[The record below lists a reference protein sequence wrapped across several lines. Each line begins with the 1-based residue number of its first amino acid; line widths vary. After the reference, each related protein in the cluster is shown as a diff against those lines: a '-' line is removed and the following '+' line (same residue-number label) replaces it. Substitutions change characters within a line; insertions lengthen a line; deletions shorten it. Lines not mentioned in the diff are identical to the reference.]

1 MRTFHHIGRYFMLL
15 ARVFR
20 RPEKPGM
27 FWREWVREVYELGL
41 MSMGIVA
48 FISVFV
54 GAVVALQLAYN
65 IQDSPLL
72 PDWYIGY
79 ATRESIILEFSPTII
94 SLILAGKIGS
104 SISSNIGTMR
114 TTEQID
120 ALEIMGVN
128 SANFL
133 ILPKITA
140 AMFFNPFLV
149 ILSIAAAL
157 FGGML
162 TGWASDLW
170 APVDYLRGITD
181 EFRPYNVT
189 YALIKTVIFAFII
202 TSIPAYHGYYTKGG
216 ALDVGRSS
224 TQAVV
229 YSSITLIA
237 LNYLLTQL
245 LL

>member
-1 MRTFHHIGRYFMLL
+1 MRTFFHIGRYFIMLS
-15 ARVFR
+15 RVFR
-20 RPEKPGM
+20 KPDKWRM
-27 FWREWVREVYELGL
+27 FRTEFIREVYDLGVN
-41 MSMGIVA
+41 SIGIVA

-94 SLILAGKIGS
+94 SLILAGKVGS

-114 TTEQID
+114 TSEQID
-120 ALEIMGVN
+120 ALDIMGVN

-133 ILPKITA
+133 ILPKLLA
-140 AMFFNPFLV
+140 AMFFNPFLIV
-149 ILSIAAAL
+149 MSMAAAL
-157 FGGML
+157 FGGMA
-162 TGWASDLW
+162 TGWLTDLW

-181 EFRPYNVT
+181 EFRIYNVT
-189 YALIKTVIFAFII
+189 YALIKTVIFAFVI
-202 TSIPAYHGYYTKGG
+202 TSIPAYHGYYTRGG

-224 TQAVV
+224 TKAVV

-237 LNYLLTQL
+237 LNYLLTQIL
-245 LL
+245 L

>member
-1 MRTFHHIGRYFMLL
+1 MRTFHHIGKYFVMLS
-15 ARVFR
+15 RVFR
-20 RPEKPGM
+20 RPEKSGM
-27 FWREWVREVYELGL
+27 FWREWVREVYELGV

-48 FISVFV
+48 FISVFI

-79 ATRESIILEFSPTII
+79 ATRETIILEFSPTII

-149 ILSIAAAL
+149 ILSIGAAL

-162 TGWASDLW
+162 TGWASDMW

-181 EFRPYNVT
+181 EFNPYSVT
-189 YALIKTVIFAFII
+189 YALIKTVIFAFVI
-202 TSIPAYHGYYTKGG
+202 TSIPAYHGFHTKGG

-237 LNYLLTQL
+237 INYLLTQVL
-245 LL
+245 L

>member
-1 MRTFHHIGRYFMLL
+1 MRTFFHIGRYFIMLS
-15 ARVFR
+15 RVFR
-20 RPEKPGM
+20 KPDKWKM
-27 FWREWVREVYELGL
+27 FRIEFIREVYDLGI
-41 MSMGIVA
+41 SSVGIVT
-48 FISVFV
+48 FISIFM

-65 IQDSPLL
+65 MQGSPLL

-79 ATRESIILEFSPTII
+79 AARESIILEFSPTII
-94 SLILAGKIGS
+94 SLILAGKVGS

-120 ALEIMGVN
+120 ALDIMGVN

-140 AMFFNPFLV
+140 AMFFNPFLIV
-149 ILSIAAAL
+149 LSMAAGL
-157 FGGML
+157 FGGMAVGWL
-162 TGWASDLW
+162 TELW
-170 APVDYLRGITD
+170 APIDYIRGITD

-189 YALIKTVIFAFII
+189 YALIKTVIFAFVI
-202 TSIPAYHGYYTKGG
+202 TSIPAYHGYYTRGG

-224 TQAVV
+224 TKSVV

>member
-1 MRTFHHIGRYFMLL
+1 MLS
-15 ARVFR
+15 RVFR
-20 RPEKPGM
+20 KPDKWRM
-27 FWREWVREVYELGL
+27 FRTEFIREVYDLGVN
-41 MSMGIVA
+41 SIGIVA

-94 SLILAGKIGS
+94 SLILAGKVGS

-114 TTEQID
+114 TSEQID
-120 ALEIMGVN
+120 ALDIMGVN

-133 ILPKITA
+133 ILPKLLA
-140 AMFFNPFLV
+140 AMFFNPFLIV
-149 ILSIAAAL
+149 MSMAAAL
-157 FGGML
+157 FGGMA
-162 TGWASDLW
+162 TGWLTDLW

-181 EFRPYNVT
+181 EFRIYNVT
-189 YALIKTVIFAFII
+189 YALIKTVIFAFVI
-202 TSIPAYHGYYTKGG
+202 TSIPAYHGYYTRGG

-224 TQAVV
+224 TKAVV

-237 LNYLLTQL
+237 LNYLLTQIL
-245 LL
+245 L

>member
-1 MRTFHHIGRYFMLL
+1 MRTFFHIGRYFILL
-15 ARVFR
+15 SRVFR
-20 RPEKPGM
+20 KPDKWRM
-27 FWREWVREVYELGL
+27 FRTEFIREVYDLGVN
-41 MSMGIVA
+41 SIGIVA

-94 SLILAGKIGS
+94 SLILAGKVGS

-114 TTEQID
+114 TSEQID
-120 ALEIMGVN
+120 ALDIMGVN

-133 ILPKITA
+133 VLPKILA
-140 AMFFNPFLV
+140 AMFFNPFL
-149 ILSIAAAL
+149 IIMSMAAAL
-157 FGGML
+157 FGGMA
-162 TGWASDLW
+162 TGWLTDLW

-181 EFRPYNVT
+181 EFRIYNVT
-189 YALIKTVIFAFII
+189 YALIKTVIFAFVI
-202 TSIPAYHGYYTKGG
+202 TSIPAYHGYYTRGG

-224 TQAVV
+224 TKAVV

-237 LNYLLTQL
+237 LNYLLTQIL
-245 LL
+245 L

>member
-1 MRTFHHIGRYFMLL
+1 MRTFFHIGRYFIMLS
-15 ARVFR
+15 RVFR
-20 RPEKPGM
+20 KPDKWKM
-27 FWREWVREVYELGL
+27 FRTEFIREVYDLGVN
-41 MSMGIVA
+41 SIGIVA

-94 SLILAGKIGS
+94 SLILAGKVGS

-114 TTEQID
+114 TSEQID
-120 ALEIMGVN
+120 ALDIMGVN

-133 ILPKITA
+133 ILPKLLA
-140 AMFFNPFLV
+140 AMFFNPFLIV
-149 ILSIAAAL
+149 MSMAAAL
-157 FGGML
+157 FGGMA
-162 TGWASDLW
+162 TGWLTDLW

-181 EFRPYNVT
+181 EFRIYNVT
-189 YALIKTVIFAFII
+189 YALIKTVIFAFVI
-202 TSIPAYHGYYTKGG
+202 TSIPAYHGYYTRGG

-224 TQAVV
+224 TKAVV

-237 LNYLLTQL
+237 LNYLLTQIL
-245 LL
+245 L